1 MKERLMKKALIQ
13 DTPTTSWPKRLL
25 WFIALWAASV
35 CALGIV
41 AYALRLFMRA
51 LGLTL

>member
-1 MKERLMKKALIQ
+1 MA
-13 DTPTTSWPKRLL
+13 DAPATSWPKRLL
-25 WFIALWAASV
+25 WFVALWAASI

-41 AYALRLFMRA
+41 AYGLRLFMRA